1 MNLGQAVAVCLYE
14 IVRDGKAARLSE
26 KLPGAAAGEVERI
39 TLKLLEALH
48 ASGFLEMRR
57 VADAE
62 ERIRRLVRR
71 LNLPARDAV
80 IWLGIMRQILWKM
93 ESGRNPKNE
102 KDAES

>member
-1 MNLGQAVAVCLYE
+1 
-14 IVRDGKAARLSE
+14 
-26 KLPGAAAGEVERI
+26 
-39 TLKLLEALH
+39 
-48 ASGFLEMRR
+48 MRR

-93 ESGRNPKNE
+93 KSGQESKNE
-102 KDAES
+102 KGAQS